1 MDRKKI
7 NTAWY
12 NNLYILP
19 IILSLIGLYF
29 VYEASSIRAIVTYN
43 EDIYFLKR
51 QALWCILGITSMLV
65 VSRISYRR
73 LSALALPSIIFSIIT
88 LVAVLIPGIGSKI
101 NGARRWIDLGP
112 LGFQPAEFAKLSVI
126 LYLSAWFRQREKQ
139 RIIAFIALLF
149 VLAALVMLQPDMGT
163 AIIIICVSLA
173 MYFVAGIQI
182 KQLLWVI
189 PLFGL
194 VAVVTAQSASYR
206 LHRLRVLFDSQ
217 LDPLG
222 IGYHVRQIAIAL
234 QNGGLLGLGFGASKQ
249 KNLFLPEAHTDSIF
263 AIFVEEMG
271 FVGALG
277 LIALYALFL
286 YYLYRVIVQTK
297 DRYGF
302 MLSSGVLI
310 FFGAQSILNLAAMTR
325 LAPLTGVPLPFI
337 SNGGTNLLIS
347 YILVGIVISVSR
359 HSVFAKYKT

>member
-1 MDRKKI
+1 MDRKKL
-7 NTAWY
+7 NAAWY

-29 VYEASSIRAIVTYN
+29 VYEASSIRAIEAYK
-43 EDIYFLKR
+43 DDMYFLKR
-51 QALWCILGITSMLV
+51 QILWCGLGITSMIL

-73 LSALALPSIIFSIIT
+73 LSSLALPAIIFSLIT

-101 NGARRWIDLGP
+101 NGASRWIDLGP
-112 LGFQPAEFAKLSVI
+112 FGFQPAEFVKLSVI
-126 LYLSAWFRQREKQ
+126 LYLAAWFRQREKQ
-139 RIIAFIALLF
+139 RIFAFIALLLL
-149 VLAALVMLQPDMGT
+149 LAGLVMLQPDMGT
-163 AIIIICVSLA
+163 AIIIITLSLG
-173 MYFVAGIQI
+173 MYFIAGVQI
-182 KQLLWVI
+182 RQLLWVLPVFVGI
-189 PLFGL
+189 
-194 VAVVTAQSASYR
+194 AVVTAQSASYR
-206 LHRLRVLFDSQ
+206 LHRLRVLFDST

-222 IGYHVRQIAIAL
+222 IGYHVRQVTIAL

-271 FVGALG
+271 FIGAIG
-277 LIALYALFL
+277 LIILYALFL

-302 MLSSGVLI
+302 MLASGILI
-310 FFGAQSILNLAAMTR
+310 FFGIQSILNLAAMTK

-337 SNGGTNLLIS
+337 SSGGTNLLVS

-359 HSVFAKYKT
+359 HPVFAKYKS